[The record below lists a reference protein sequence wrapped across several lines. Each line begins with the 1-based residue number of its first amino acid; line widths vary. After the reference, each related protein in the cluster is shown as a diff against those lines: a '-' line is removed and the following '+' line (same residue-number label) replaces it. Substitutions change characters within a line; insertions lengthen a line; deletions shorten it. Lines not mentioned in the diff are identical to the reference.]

1 MIIWVIGALAAIF
14 VVAMTL
20 DLWIGR
26 HPFKKA
32 DARTEKYRYKGF

>member
-1 MIIWVIGALAAIF
+1 MVIWVIGALAVIF
-14 VVAMTL
+14 VVSMVA
-20 DLWIGR
+20 DLWLKF